1 MNPVKPIIVPAG
13 EGTELRAFG
22 DVLSVL
28 LGGEQTGGMLAVM
41 FDVTPPGG
49 GPPLHVHSKEDELFL
64 VVEGRISYCVEGVW
78 TEVGPGG
85 AVFLPRG
92 SAHCY
97 RNVGTTPSRQWILTT
112 PSGFEQFFARCA
124 DEFAKPGGPDR
135 SRIVEIC
142 RNQGIELLGEP
153 PS

>member
-64 VVEGRISYCVEGVW
+64 VVEGRFRMELRVRLLDYEDEQDLYSLLKRYC
-78 TEVGPGG
+78 
-85 AVFLPRG
+85 
-92 SAHCY
+92 HCPPPSS
-97 RNVGTTPSRQWILTT
+97 PSRD
-112 PSGFEQFFARCA
+112 SAKAR
-124 DEFAKPGGPDR
+124 
-135 SRIVEIC
+135 V
-142 RNQGIELLGEP
+142 
-153 PS
+153 